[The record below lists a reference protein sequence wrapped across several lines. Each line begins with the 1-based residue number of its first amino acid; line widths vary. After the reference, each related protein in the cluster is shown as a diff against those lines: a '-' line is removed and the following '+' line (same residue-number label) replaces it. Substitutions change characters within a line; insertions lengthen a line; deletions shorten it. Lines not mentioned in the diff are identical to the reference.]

1 MNDIQTFLP
10 HGYCFSWQ
18 QDLLLL
24 HVVAD
29 SLIAL
34 AYFTIPVTL
43 WRFVRRRTDLRFR
56 SVFVMF
62 GVFILAC
69 GLTHVLDVWTLWH
82 PDFWLDGWVRAFT
95 AAVSL
100 ATAVLLWRLVP
111 LALALPSPDS
121 LRQANDELRAEIER
135 RTHYENELRIANS
148 RMKAQIDELE
158 SLSYAI
164 SHDVRGPLRH
174 IDGFAKALADS
185 HPAPHGHPA
194 QRYIERIR
202 SSVHVL
208 SDIVEGLLAFSRASR
223 TEMRR
228 ERCASNAIVAD
239 VLRELVPETE
249 SRPMDIEVGPLPELE
264 ADPTL
269 LYQVFYNLISNAVKY
284 TRGRD
289 PARIRIDCTGSDG
302 RETTFRIR
310 DNGAGFDM
318 KYAGKLFGV
327 FQRLHHASEFEG
339 TGIGLAN
346 VRRIVERHGGRI
358 WAEGTVDAG
367 ATFFFSIPV
376 APPADDNASSLNSN
390 SRGASDVPA
399 FA

>member
-1 MNDIQTFLP
+1 
-10 HGYCFSWQ
+10 
-18 QDLLLL
+18 
-24 HVVAD
+24 
-29 SLIAL
+29 
-34 AYFTIPVTL
+34 
-43 WRFVRRRTDLRFR
+43 
-56 SVFVMF
+56 
-62 GVFILAC
+62 
-69 GLTHVLDVWTLWH
+69 
-82 PDFWLDGWVRAFT
+82 
-95 AAVSL
+95 
-100 ATAVLLWRLVP
+100 
-111 LALALPSPDS
+111 
-121 LRQANDELRAEIER
+121 
-135 RTHYENELRIANS
+135 
-148 RMKAQIDELE
+148 
-158 SLSYAI
+158 
-164 SHDVRGPLRH
+164 
-174 IDGFAKALADS
+174 
-185 HPAPHGHPA
+185 
-194 QRYIERIR
+194 
-202 SSVHVL
+202 
-208 SDIVEGLLAFSRASR
+208 
-223 TEMRR
+223 MRR

-269 LYQVFYNLISNAVKY
+269 LYQVFYNLIANAVKY

-302 RETTFRIR
+302 HETTFRIR